1 MCRFQGIQVGPT
13 EFMDA
18 WHNVWGKEMG
28 DKMGKENR
36 HKIKKIIIKIPNGK
50 NVPALKA
57 PHGLKLL

>member
-1 MCRFQGIQVGPT
+1 
-13 EFMDA
+13 
-18 WHNVWGKEMG
+18 MG